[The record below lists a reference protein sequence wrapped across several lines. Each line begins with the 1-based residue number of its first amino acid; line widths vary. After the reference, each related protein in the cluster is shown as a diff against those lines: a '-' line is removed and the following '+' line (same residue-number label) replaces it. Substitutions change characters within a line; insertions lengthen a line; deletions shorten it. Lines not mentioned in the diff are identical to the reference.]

1 MTASPVRSRGI
12 IQVIRDDDNEPV
24 NFTNPVHPNTE
35 MTIFVTGFP
44 GERNL
49 ALARLERPLAQDILM
64 KPFDPADLLT
74 AIDTVMR
81 GQNANR
87 RVA

>member
-1 MTASPVRSRGI
+1 MPVLSGLEVYLALKEAGRS
-12 IQVIRDDDNEPV
+12 VP
-24 NFTNPVHPNTE
+24 
-35 MTIFVTGFP
+35 TIFVTGFP

-49 ALARLERPLAQDILM
+49 ALARLERPLTQDILM

-81 GQNANR
+81 GQNATR